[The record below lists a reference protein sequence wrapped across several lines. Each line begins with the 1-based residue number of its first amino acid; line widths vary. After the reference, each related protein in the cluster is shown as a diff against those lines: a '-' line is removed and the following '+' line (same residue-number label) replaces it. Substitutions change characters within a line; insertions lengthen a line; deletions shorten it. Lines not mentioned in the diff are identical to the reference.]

1 MKTFKKPWSGRFKK
15 STDKLVEEF
24 TASINFDYRLFS
36 YDIKVSIAHAK
47 MLEIV
52 GLLNLKE
59 SKLIIN
65 GLKNIEKDIN
75 NEKINWFIKLED
87 VHMNI
92 EANLINKIGNIG
104 KKLHT
109 GRSRNDQIST
119 DIRLYLREKIDKIK
133 LKITNLRKILINLA
147 ISESDTIMPGFTHLQ
162 IAQPITFGHHV
173 LAWHEMI
180 SRDHLR
186 ILECRKRINILPLGS
201 AALAGTT
208 YPINRN
214 IIKDLLG
221 FDHITENSL
230 DAVSDRD
237 FAIEFT
243 SFSSILLMH
252 LSRMCEELILWTS
265 LHFDFIELPDCVCT
279 GSSIMPQKKNPD
291 IPELIRG
298 KTGRIYGNLLNLL
311 VLMKSQPLAYNKD
324 NQEDKEPL
332 FDTTETVIN
341 CIDNFINIIKYL
353 KIKPQKMY
361 LSALCNYSTATDF
374 ADYLV
379 KCGVPFR
386 DAHSIVGKVVYYGIK
401 NKKNFNEIYI
411 EKLREFYNK
420 INEEILEVLTL
431 EGSINTRN
439 HIGGTAPNQ
448 VRSAA
453 LRAKKYL
460 KFLLG

>member
-1 MKTFKKPWSGRFKK
+1 MKNFKKPWSGRFKK
-15 STDKLVEEF
+15 STDKLVEKF
-24 TASINFDYRLFS
+24 TASINFDYRLYS
-36 YDIKVSIAHAK
+36 HDIKVSIAHAK

-52 GLLNLKE
+52 GLLTLKE

-87 VHMNI
+87 IHMNI
-92 EANLINKIGNIG
+92 EVNLINKIGNIG

-133 LKITNLRKILINLA
+133 LKLTKLRKILINLA
-147 ISESDTIMPGFTHLQ
+147 ISESDTIMPGYTHLQ

-265 LHFDFIELPDCVCT
+265 LHFDFIELPDCLCT

-361 LSALCNYSTATDF
+361 LSALGNYSTATDF

-379 KCGVPFR
+379 KRGVPFR
-386 DAHSIVGKVVYYGIK
+386 DAHSIVGKVVYYGII

-420 INEEILEVLTL
+420 IDEEILEVLTL

-460 KFLLG
+460 KILLG